1 MIEIS
6 VKGGADEIF
15 HLDFNPGGSWL
26 YGLSSVSDHAFREVK
41 QLEKEYN
48 AAVSDFMR
56 AVRTTGEIGMAT
68 IPDAQDAVREIKKIR
83 ADLTDLMKKLK
94 EEAAIKR
101 SKRLMAKIAEFYK
114 KNDLY

>member
-1 MIEIS
+1 MRYLILLLILVVAGYLAYHQFLIPPSAE
-6 VKGGADEIF
+6 VK
-15 HLDFNPGGSWL
+15 
-26 YGLSSVSDHAFREVK
+26 EVK

-48 AAVSDFMR
+48 VAVSDFMR
-56 AVRTTGEIGMAT
+56 AVRTAEEIGIAT
-68 IPDAQDAVREIKKIR
+68 LPDAQDAVRKIKKIR
-83 ADLTDLMKKLK
+83 AELTDLTKKLK

>member
-1 MIEIS
+1 MRYFILILILVVAGYMAYHQFLTTPSAEL
-6 VKGGADEIF
+6 K
-15 HLDFNPGGSWL
+15 
-26 YGLSSVSDHAFREVK
+26 EVK